1 VRLRWR
7 ISSSVESDYL
17 FELDLLW
24 VYFLLKRKA
33 SPAQNNFLQRK
44 AIPLLRTANK
54 TEPRTKRHKLDF
66 EKRICLKQAA
76 KPAILG
82 GDARAPK
89 RQKPVDGKAG
99 E

>member
-1 VRLRWR
+1 LRGF
-7 ISSSVESDYL
+7 IL
-17 FELDLLW
+17 FP
-24 VYFLLKRKA
+24 KRKA

-54 TEPRTKRHKLDF
+54 TEPRTKHKRHKLDF

-89 RQKPVDGKAG
+89 RQKPVDGEAG
-99 E
+99 ERERSKQKSPQTN